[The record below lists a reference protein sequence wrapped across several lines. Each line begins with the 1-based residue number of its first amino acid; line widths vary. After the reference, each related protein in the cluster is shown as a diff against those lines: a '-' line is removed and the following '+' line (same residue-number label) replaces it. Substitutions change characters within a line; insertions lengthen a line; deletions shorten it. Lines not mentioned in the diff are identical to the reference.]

1 MLSPYFFDLDQQVC
15 PLERVRT
22 VPFYDEFLRQMTSAW
37 DPSRAESAVLAGVPL
52 FTKDLNCRCFDPN
65 TTFVLNPQVWT
76 DPAPGQWGTAAPY
89 YSDYRTRRRPQE
101 NLV

>member
-1 MLSPYFFDLDQQVC
+1 
-15 PLERVRT
+15 
-22 VPFYDEFLRQMTSAW
+22 MTSAW

-65 TTFVLNPQVWT
+65 TTFVLNPQAWT